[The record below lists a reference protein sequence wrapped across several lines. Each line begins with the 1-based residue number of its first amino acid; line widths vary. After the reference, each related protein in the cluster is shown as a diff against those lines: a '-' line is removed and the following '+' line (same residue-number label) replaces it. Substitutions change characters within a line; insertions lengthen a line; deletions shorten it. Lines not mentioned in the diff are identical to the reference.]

1 MINRF
6 LCVKMCVC
14 IKFFPLYL
22 NHSFS
27 FFFVACKY
35 KIVPNQMNCFLC
47 IIRFLHLK
55 PNIQNSDTPERK
67 TKTFRSTTLFC
78 LDLMILF
85 LIKFYSKIKQMN
97 KKNSAFKETQR
108 ISICVFF
115 SFCFIPILLSIILHE
130 QIQCSVLVFLI
141 FISIK
146 YGEQK

>member
-14 IKFFPLYL
+14 IKFFSSLFE
-22 NHSFS
+22 SFVFV
-27 FFFVACKY
+27 FFFAACKY

-115 SFCFIPILLSIILHE
+115 RFVSFQFYYPLFYMNKFNVLF
-130 QIQCSVLVFLI
+130 QCS
-141 FISIK
+141 
-146 YGEQK
+146 